1 VSTNIEK
8 VVLDSIEINSQKNVQ
23 QANAMTR
30 AAEDSKRASVGS
42 QSKPSRFSSGT
53 AATIYLSVSGFVG
66 GILAFLL
73 NEMYVATVGAQASD
87 FNQGVVTLFS
97 IALGIGLTVVVAEA
111 ITTRSGEKI
120 RLAIRIAFPLSAYM
134 GITFGLLSQLVYV
147 HLMTGIHR
155 QANILILSGTSKDV
169 AMSWEANH
177 GHLARA
183 ASWVILGIAVG
194 LTVGV
199 ISKSLKRT
207 GLSIAGGMLGGFL
220 GGLITDFFPQNLQW
234 ISQIFGFTLMGLLV
248 GLAMGLLEQVARMQW
263 IEIVKG
269 GREGKQYILYKAQVT
284 LGSSAKAD
292 IILTRDESILPVHAR
307 IFSRYSRMYFECVD
321 ESKPAS
327 IDGAETPFTLIS
339 DGTEIKIGET
349 VLRFRE
355 RKAGAGVVAGIS
367 N

>member
-1 VSTNIEK
+1 MSTNIEK
-8 VVLDSIEINSQKNVQ
+8 MILDSIEINSQKNIQ
-23 QANAMTR
+23 QADAMTR
-30 AAEDSKRASVGS
+30 ASEDSKRASVGS
-42 QSKPSRFSSGT
+42 QAKPSKLSSGT

-73 NEMYVATVGAQASD
+73 NQMYGATFGAQASD
-87 FNQGVVTLFS
+87 FNEGLFALIS
-97 IALGIGLTVVVAEA
+97 IPLGIGLTVVVAEA

-120 RLAIRIAFPLSAYM
+120 KLAIRIAFPLSVYM
-134 GITFGLLSQLVYV
+134 GITFGLLSHLVFLQ
-147 HLMTGIHR
+147 LMTGINR
-155 QANILILSGTSKDV
+155 QKNILILSGTSNDV
-169 AMSWEANH
+169 AMAWEANH
-177 GHLARA
+177 RHLARA
-183 ASWVILGIAVG
+183 TSWVILGIAVG

-199 ISKSLKRT
+199 MSKSLKRT

-220 GGLITDFFPQNLQW
+220 GGIITDFFPQNLQW
-234 ISQIFGFTLMGLLV
+234 ISQIIGFALMGLLV

-269 GREGKQYILYKAQVT
+269 GREGKQYILYKPQVT
-284 LGSSAKAD
+284 LGSSARAD

-321 ESKPAS
+321 ELKPAT

-367 N
+367 K